1 MINYLIQLRTSWT
14 NSIIL
19 KFSSQHVQ
27 KMLEFIYTGITTISE
42 KEEDSFSNLL
52 MDLEIGGVKPNIC
65 ASTAFSIAE
74 RIEEDVM
81 LVEVDKSPDA
91 AEGLRNLKCE
101 ICGQVLKTRTG
112 LRM

>member
-1 MINYLIQLRTSWT
+1 MNKSFIS
-14 NSIIL
+14 
-19 KFSSQHVQ
+19 KFSSRHVQ
-27 KMLEFIYTGITTISE
+27 KMLEFIYTGTTTVSE
-42 KEEDSFSNLL
+42 KEEESFSNLL

-65 ASTAFSIAE
+65 TSSAFSVVE
-74 RIEEDVM
+74 RIEDVM

-91 AEGLRNLKCE
+91 AEGSRNLKCE

>member
-1 MINYLIQLRTSWT
+1 
-14 NSIIL
+14 
-19 KFSSQHVQ
+19 
-27 KMLEFIYTGITTISE
+27 MLEFIYTGITTVSE

-65 ASTAFSIAE
+65 SSPAFGVVD
-74 RIEEDVM
+74 RIEDVV